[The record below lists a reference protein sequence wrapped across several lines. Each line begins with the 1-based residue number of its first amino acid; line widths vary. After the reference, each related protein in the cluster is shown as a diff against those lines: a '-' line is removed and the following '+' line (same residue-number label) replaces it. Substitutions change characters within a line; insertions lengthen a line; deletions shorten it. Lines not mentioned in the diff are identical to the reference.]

1 MLEKAETYEHRIE
14 MKSRAAEKEKTSYR
28 EKEPQ
33 KGRQSVLQRLNEK
46 KAQVKVQPK
55 KDVPNRAKG
64 VSLE

>member
-1 MLEKAETYEHRIE
+1 
-14 MKSRAAEKEKTSYR
+14 MKSLAAEKEKSSDR